1 MLLPSTR
8 FIDTPVM
15 SLQTGSELG
24 RTVRPII
31 NPRELSIVAFEL
43 HGINLDFDPSLLRIN
58 DIREIGP
65 MGMIIDSSDELIS
78 VSDVIKIKEIYELN
92 FELVGLK
99 VIDDKK
105 RNVGKVTGFTLDA
118 SSFFIQQLQVKRPL
132 LKSFG
137 DTEFLIHRSQ
147 VVKITDDYL
156 LVKSPDIR
164 HKEAVAEPTGGQMF
178 ENPFRKPAQPAPETI
193 DAS

>member
-43 HGINLDFDPSLLRIN
+43 HGINLDYDPSLLRIN

-92 FELVGLK
+92 LELVGLK

-156 LVKSPDIR
+156 VVKSPDIR
-164 HKEAVAEPTGGQMF
+164 HKEAVAEPTGQMF
-178 ENPFRKPAQPAPETI
+178 ENPGRNPSPPAPETI
-193 DAS
+193 DAF

>member
-65 MGMIIDSSDELIS
+65 MGIIIDSSDELIS

-156 LVKSPDIR
+156 VVKSPDIR
-164 HKEAVAEPTGGQMF
+164 HKEAVAEPTGQMF

>member
-43 HGINLDFDPSLLRIN
+43 HGINLDYDPSLLRIN

-92 FELVGLK
+92 LELVGLK

-105 RNVGKVTGFTLDA
+105 RNIGKVTGFTLDA

-156 LVKSPDIR
+156 VVKSPDIR
-164 HKEAVAEPTGGQMF
+164 HKEAVAEPTGQMF

>member
-156 LVKSPDIR
+156 VVKSPDIR
-164 HKEAVAEPTGGQMF
+164 HKEAVAEPTGQMF

>member
-24 RTVRPII
+24 RTIKPII

-43 HGINLDFDPSLLRIN
+43 HGINLDYDPSLLRIN

-156 LVKSPDIR
+156 VVKSPDIR
-164 HKEAVAEPTGGQMF
+164 HKEAVAEPTGQMF

>member
-43 HGINLDFDPSLLRIN
+43 HGINLDYDPSLLRIN

-65 MGMIIDSSDELIS
+65 MGMIIDSSDEQKEKCWQ
-78 VSDVIKIKEIYELN
+78 SDRIYTRRIQL
-92 FELVGLK
+92 FHSTT
-99 VIDDKK
+99 
-105 RNVGKVTGFTLDA
+105 TG
-118 SSFFIQQLQVKRPL
+118 Q
-132 LKSFG
+132 
-137 DTEFLIHRSQ
+137 
-147 VVKITDDYL
+147 
-156 LVKSPDIR
+156 
-164 HKEAVAEPTGGQMF
+164 EATA
-178 ENPFRKPAQPAPETI
+178 
-193 DAS
+193 

>member
-24 RTVRPII
+24 RTIKPII

-43 HGINLDFDPSLLRIN
+43 HGINLDYDPSLLRIN

-156 LVKSPDIR
+156 VVKSPDIR
-164 HKEAVAEPTGGQMF
+164 HKEAVAEPTSQMF

>member
-24 RTVRPII
+24 RTIKPII

-43 HGINLDFDPSLLRIN
+43 HGINLDYDPSLLRIN

-92 FELVGLK
+92 LELVGLK

-156 LVKSPDIR
+156 IVKSPDIR
-164 HKEAVAEPTGGQMF
+164 HKEAVAEPTGQMF

>member
-24 RTVRPII
+24 RTIKPII

-43 HGINLDFDPSLLRIN
+43 HGINLDYDPSLLRIN

-78 VSDVIKIKEIYELN
+78 VSVVIKIKEIYELN

-156 LVKSPDIR
+156 VVKSPDIR
-164 HKEAVAEPTGGQMF
+164 HKEAVAEPTGQMF

>member
-31 NPRELSIVAFEL
+31 NPRELSIMAFEL
-43 HGINLDFDPSLLRIN
+43 HGINLDYDPSLLRIN

-156 LVKSPDIR
+156 IVKSPDIR
-164 HKEAVAEPTGGQMF
+164 HKEVVAEPTGQMF

>member
-43 HGINLDFDPSLLRIN
+43 HGINLDYDPSLLRIN

-156 LVKSPDIR
+156 IVKSPDIR
-164 HKEAVAEPTGGQMF
+164 HKEAVAEPTGRMF

>member
-24 RTVRPII
+24 RTIKPII

-43 HGINLDFDPSLLRIN
+43 HGINLDYDPSLLRIN

-156 LVKSPDIR
+156 IVKSPDIR
-164 HKEAVAEPTGGQMF
+164 HKEAVAEPTGQMF

>member
-65 MGMIIDSSDELIS
+65 MGIIIDSSDELIS

-105 RNVGKVTGFTLDA
+105 RNIGKVTGFTLDA

-156 LVKSPDIR
+156 VVKSPDIR
-164 HKEAVAEPTGGQMF
+164 HKEAVAEPTGQMF

>member
-8 FIDTPVM
+8 FIDSPVM

-65 MGMIIDSSDELIS
+65 MGIIIDSSDELIS

-105 RNVGKVTGFTLDA
+105 RNIGKVTGFTLDA

-156 LVKSPDIR
+156 VVKSPDIR
-164 HKEAVAEPTGGQMF
+164 HKEAVAEPTGQMF

>member
-43 HGINLDFDPSLLRIN
+43 HGINLDYDPSLLRIN

-92 FELVGLK
+92 LELVGLK

-156 LVKSPDIR
+156 IVKSPDIR
-164 HKEAVAEPTGGQMF
+164 HKEAVAEPTGQMF

>member
-43 HGINLDFDPSLLRIN
+43 HGINLDYDPSLLRIN
-58 DIREIGP
+58 EIREIGP

-156 LVKSPDIR
+156 VVKSPDIR
-164 HKEAVAEPTGGQMF
+164 HKEAVAEPTGQMF

>member
-8 FIDTPVM
+8 FIDSPVM

-24 RTVRPII
+24 RTIKPII

-43 HGINLDFDPSLLRIN
+43 HGINLDYDPSLLRIN

-156 LVKSPDIR
+156 VVKSPDIR
-164 HKEAVAEPTGGQMF
+164 HKEAVAEPTGQMF

>member
-24 RTVRPII
+24 RTIKPII

-43 HGINLDFDPSLLRIN
+43 HGINLDYDPSLLRIN

-78 VSDVIKIKEIYELN
+78 ASDVIKIKEIYELN

-156 LVKSPDIR
+156 VVKSPDIR
-164 HKEAVAEPTGGQMF
+164 HKEAVAEPAGQMF

>member
-43 HGINLDFDPSLLRIN
+43 HGINLDYDPSLLRIN

-65 MGMIIDSSDELIS
+65 MGIIIDSSDELIS

-105 RNVGKVTGFTLDA
+105 RNIGKVTGFTLDA

-156 LVKSPDIR
+156 VVKSPDIR
-164 HKEAVAEPTGGQMF
+164 HKEAVAEPTGQMF

>member
-43 HGINLDFDPSLLRIN
+43 HGINLDYDPSLLRIN

-147 VVKITDDYL
+147 VIKITDDYL

-164 HKEAVAEPTGGQMF
+164 HKEAVAEPTGQMF

>member
-24 RTVRPII
+24 RTIKPII

-43 HGINLDFDPSLLRIN
+43 HGINLDYDPSLLRIN

-156 LVKSPDIR
+156 VVKSPDIR
-164 HKEAVAEPTGGQMF
+164 HKEAVAEPTGQMF

-193 DAS
+193 MHLS

>member
-8 FIDTPVM
+8 FIDSPVM

-65 MGMIIDSSDELIS
+65 MGIIIDSSDELIS

-105 RNVGKVTGFTLDA
+105 RNIGKVTGFTLDA

-156 LVKSPDIR
+156 IVKSPDIR
-164 HKEAVAEPTGGQMF
+164 HKEAVAEPTGQMF

>member
-24 RTVRPII
+24 RTIKPII

-43 HGINLDFDPSLLRIN
+43 HGINLDYDPSLLRIN

-156 LVKSPDIR
+156 VVKSPDIR
-164 HKEAVAEPTGGQMF
+164 HKEAVAEPAGQMF

>member
-43 HGINLDFDPSLLRIN
+43 HGINLDYDPSLLRIN

-147 VVKITDDYL
+147 VFKITDDYL
-156 LVKSPDIR
+156 VVKSPDIR
-164 HKEAVAEPTGGQMF
+164 HKEAVAEPTGQMF

>member
-24 RTVRPII
+24 RTIKPII

-78 VSDVIKIKEIYELN
+78 VSEVIKIKEIYELN

-156 LVKSPDIR
+156 IVKSPDIR
-164 HKEAVAEPTGGQMF
+164 HKEAVAEPTGQMF
-178 ENPFRKPAQPAPETI
+178 ENPFRKPAQPASETI

>member
-24 RTVRPII
+24 RTIKPII

-43 HGINLDFDPSLLRIN
+43 HGINLDYDPSLLRIN

-78 VSDVIKIKEIYELN
+78 ASDVIKIKEIYELN

-156 LVKSPDIR
+156 VVKSPDIR
-164 HKEAVAEPTGGQMF
+164 HKEAVAEPTGQMF

>member
-43 HGINLDFDPSLLRIN
+43 HGINLDYDPSLLRIN

-118 SSFFIQQLQVKRPL
+118 SSFLIQQLQVKRPL

-164 HKEAVAEPTGGQMF
+164 HKEAVAEPTGQMF

>member
-43 HGINLDFDPSLLRIN
+43 HGINLDYDPSLLRIN

-92 FELVGLK
+92 LELVGLK

-105 RNVGKVTGFTLDA
+105 RNIGKVTGFTLDA

-164 HKEAVAEPTGGQMF
+164 HKEAVAEPTGQMF

>member
-43 HGINLDFDPSLLRIN
+43 HGINLDYDPSLLRIN

-78 VSDVIKIKEIYELN
+78 VSDVIKIKEVYELN

-156 LVKSPDIR
+156 VVKSPDIR
-164 HKEAVAEPTGGQMF
+164 HKEAVAEPTGQMF

>member
-24 RTVRPII
+24 RTIKPII

-43 HGINLDFDPSLLRIN
+43 HGINLDYDPSLLRIN

-78 VSDVIKIKEIYELN
+78 VSDVIKIKEVYELN

-156 LVKSPDIR
+156 VVKSPDIR
-164 HKEAVAEPTGGQMF
+164 HKEAVAEPTGQMF

>member
-8 FIDTPVM
+8 FIDSPVM

-43 HGINLDFDPSLLRIN
+43 HGINLDYDPSLLRIN

-156 LVKSPDIR
+156 VVKSPDIR
-164 HKEAVAEPTGGQMF
+164 HKEAVAEPTGQMF

>member
-24 RTVRPII
+24 RTIKPII

-43 HGINLDFDPSLLRIN
+43 HGINLDYDPSLLRIN

-164 HKEAVAEPTGGQMF
+164 HKEAVA
-178 ENPFRKPAQPAPETI
+178 
-193 DAS
+193 

>member
-43 HGINLDFDPSLLRIN
+43 HGINLDYDPSLLRIN

-92 FELVGLK
+92 LELVGLK

-156 LVKSPDIR
+156 VVKSPDIR
-164 HKEAVAEPTGGQMF
+164 HKEAVAEPTGQMF